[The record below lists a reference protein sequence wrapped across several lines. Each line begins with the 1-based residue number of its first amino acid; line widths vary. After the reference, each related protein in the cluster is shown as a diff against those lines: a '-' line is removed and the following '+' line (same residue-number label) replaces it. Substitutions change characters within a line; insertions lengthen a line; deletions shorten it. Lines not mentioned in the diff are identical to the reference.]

1 MNDKNPFPE
10 LNLPACELSIR
21 EQGDERMEVL
31 DIIRRKYV
39 MLSPEEWVRQHIVH
53 YFLNYLEVPKTLTVV
68 EQSMKVGRME
78 KRVDIAVYDKKTNP
92 ILLAECKAPSVKL
105 SQQVIDQALRY
116 NMKMHVSYLL
126 ITNGMQHM
134 GFFIDYE
141 QNKTMALK
149 GLPKYEGMMN
159 GEAV

>member
-1 MNDKNPFPE
+1 MNDKNLFPE

-21 EQGDERMEVL
+21 QQGNSRLEVL

-39 MLSPEEWVRQHIVH
+39 VLSPEEWVRQHIVH
-53 YFLNYLEVPKTLTVV
+53 YFLNHLGVPKTLTVV

-78 KRVDIAVYDKKTNP
+78 KRVDIAVYDKKTAP

-126 ITNGMQHM
+126 ITNGIQHM
-134 GFFIDYE
+134 GFFIDYKK
-141 QNKTMALK
+141 NKTMALK

-159 GEAV
+159 GETV